1 MRENPESADLDLSK
15 FGSKLAAHRPMTFG
29 LMIILG
35 LTLAG
40 YAWFSPA
47 VYSASATI
55 VSMQAIRPSEM
66 VAPRAVGLA
75 TPDPLLVL
83 RGIIISRSNLSLVS
97 DKTGTK
103 LKELQ
108 DKLVVETESERGQ
121 VILTWL
127 DSKPEKAVSVLEA
140 TLSSLRETLKMINFS
155 SAELSAKN
163 LAKTISARENQLKQE
178 EDRFLKLQKSTKA
191 ALSPTDMN
199 QIGTLATLRE
209 EKRLALDSLNAK
221 MSQMEKRWKG
231 LETNDINIASLN
243 SGTKSMQAILT
254 EKELSLRL
262 AKVSQGDQSPTVVR
276 LTKEVEQVRE
286 KLKLALRN
294 YIKSMRIGLDEQTSS
309 ILVERAALQ
318 SQLQRLDVLVAVAPD
333 EALELSRSYRRVMQL
348 TTTLSE
354 LKVQYE
360 KARINSTV
368 EQVNW
373 NTLDAPAAELV
384 SKKSRSVKFGL
395 LGLAFGFALSVVIL
409 LVIGDRFEKK
419 K

>member
-1 MRENPESADLDLSK
+1 MQENPEPSDLDLSK
-15 FGSKLAAHRPMTFG
+15 FGKRLSTHKPLTFG
-29 LMIILG
+29 LMFVLG
-35 LTLAG
+35 AALAS
-40 YAWFSPA
+40 YAWFSPP

-55 VSMQAIRPSEM
+55 VSMQAIRPTEM
-66 VAPRAVGLA
+66 VSPRAVGLA

-83 RGIIISRSNLSLVS
+83 RGIIISRSNLTLVS
-97 DKTGTK
+97 GKTGTK

-127 DSKPEKAVSVLEA
+127 DSKPERAVEVLDA
-140 TLSSLRETLKMINFS
+140 TLSSLRETLKTINFS
-155 SAELSAKN
+155 SAELSANN
-163 LAKTISARENQLKQE
+163 LAKTIGAREKQLKEE

-199 QIGTLATLRE
+199 QIGTLASLRE
-209 EKRLALDSLNAK
+209 EKRLALDSLDAK
-221 MSQMEKRWKG
+221 MNQMEKRWSG
-231 LETNDINIASLN
+231 LEKTDLNISGLN
-243 SGTKSMQAILT
+243 SGTKSLQAILT

-294 YIKSMRIGLDEQTSS
+294 YIQSMRKGLDEQTSTL
-309 ILVERAALQ
+309 LVERAALQ
-318 SQLQRLDVLVAVAPD
+318 SQLQRLDSLVAVAPD

-373 NTLDAPAAELV
+373 NILDAPVSEIV
-384 SKKSRSVKFGL
+384 SKKSRSVKLGL
-395 LGLAFGFALSVVIL
+395 LGACFGFALSVVIL
-409 LVIGDRFEKK
+409 LLTGNRSKK
-419 K
+419 NK